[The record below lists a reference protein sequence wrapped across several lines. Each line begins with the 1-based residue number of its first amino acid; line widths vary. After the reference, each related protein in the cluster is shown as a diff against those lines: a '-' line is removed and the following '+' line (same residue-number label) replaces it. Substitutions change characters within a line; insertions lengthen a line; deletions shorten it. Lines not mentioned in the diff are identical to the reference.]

1 MDSNIEFSNM
11 ESNDL
16 DLDISWIKENERLQN
31 METNYL
37 PELMENIDLFFIY
50 INPNNYIDKVI
61 REKFPLYID
70 SSNKCSRLSKEN
82 LLKLIQTNKK
92 LVKSNTICKYKF
104 MDVLTY
110 NIDLEPEHIQNYTK
124 NENILEASRG
134 FLKVLNII
142 DDISISPS
150 VFIFHKINS
159 IFFLYQ
165 EIETNRNRH
174 TLKSILKKPVAV
186 AVNERER
193 EPEYV
198 GSQKSTKKVRIDLDK
213 NNIEYREHSH
223 KKHKTANKTRK
234 NIRIMNSIDSNSI
247 VFVSP

>member
-1 MDSNIEFSNM
+1 MDFSNTDSS
-11 ESNDL
+11 EIDSSDL

-31 METNYL
+31 METNYFRE
-37 PELMENIDLFFIY
+37 PMKNIDLFFVY
-50 INPNNYIDKVI
+50 INPNMYIEKII
-61 REKFPLYID
+61 RQKQSLLVD
-70 SSNKCSRLSKEN
+70 SSNNCSRLSKEN
-82 LLKLIQTNKK
+82 LLKIIQTNKK
-92 LVKSNTICKYKF
+92 LSKSNTICKYKF
-104 MDVLTY
+104 LDILTY
-110 NIDLEPEHIQNYTK
+110 IIDLEPEHIQNYTK
-124 NENILEASRG
+124 NENIQEASRG

-174 TLKSILKKPVAV
+174 TLKSILKKPITVTE
-186 AVNERER
+186 NDTS
-193 EPEYV
+193 V

-223 KKHKTANKTRK
+223 HKKKPVNKTRK
-234 NIRIMNSIDSNSI
+234 NIRIMNSIPPEAI
-247 VFVSP
+247 VFLSP

>member
-1 MDSNIEFSNM
+1 MDFNM
-11 ESNDL
+11 DTDSTEIDSTDI

-37 PELMENIDLFFIY
+37 REPMENIDLFFVY
-50 INPNNYIDKVI
+50 INPNMYIEKII
-61 REKFPLYID
+61 RQKQPLLVD
-70 SSNKCSRLSKEN
+70 SSNTCSRLSKES

-92 LVKSNTICKYKF
+92 LSKSNSICKYKF
-104 MDVLTY
+104 LDILTY
-110 NIDLEPEHIQNYTK
+110 NIDLEPEHVQNYAQ
-124 NENILEASRG
+124 NENILESSRG

-174 TLKSILKKPVAV
+174 TLKSILKKPITVSE
-186 AVNERER
+186 NDTS
-193 EPEYV
+193 V

-223 KKHKTANKTRK
+223 HKKHKPANKTRK
-234 NIRIMNSIDSNSI
+234 NIRIMNSIPPEAI

>member
-1 MDSNIEFSNM
+1 M
-11 ESNDL
+11 ESSDI
-16 DLDISWIKENERLQN
+16 DLDISWIKENQRLQN
-31 METNYL
+31 IETNYL

-61 REKFPLYID
+61 REKCHLSID
-70 SSNKCSRLSKEN
+70 CSNNCSRLSKEN
-82 LLKLIQTNKK
+82 LLKIIQTNKK

-104 MDVLTY
+104 LDILTY

-124 NENILEASRG
+124 NENIQEASRG
-134 FLKVLNII
+134 FFKVLNII

-165 EIETNRNRH
+165 AIQTNKNRH
-174 TLKSILKKPVAV
+174 TLKSILKKPLVIS
-186 AVNERER
+186 ESESM
-193 EPEYV
+193 
-198 GSQKSTKKVRIDLDK
+198 GSQKATKKVRIDLDK

-223 KKHKTANKTRK
+223 NKIKHANKTRK
-234 NIRIMNSIDSNSI
+234 NIRIMNSIDSSSI
-247 VFVSP
+247 VFTSP

>member
-1 MDSNIEFSNM
+1 M
-11 ESNDL
+11 ESSDM
-16 DLDISWIKENERLQN
+16 DLDISWIKENQRLQN
-31 METNYL
+31 IETNYL

-50 INPNNYIDKVI
+50 INPNNYIDKVV
-61 REKFPLYID
+61 REKFHLSID
-70 SSNKCSRLSKEN
+70 CSNNCSRLSKEN
-82 LLKLIQTNKK
+82 LLKIIQTNKK
-92 LVKSNTICKYKF
+92 LSKSNTVCKYKF
-104 MDVLTY
+104 LDILTY

-124 NENILEASRG
+124 NENIQESSRG

-165 EIETNRNRH
+165 EIETNKNRH
-174 TLKSILKKPVAV
+174 TLKSILKKPLLIS
-186 AVNERER
+186 
-193 EPEYV
+193 EPESM
-198 GSQKSTKKVRIDLDK
+198 GSQKATKKVRIDLDK

-223 KKHKTANKTRK
+223 KKHKPANKTRK
-234 NIRIMNSIDSNSI
+234 NIRIMNSIPPETI